1 MEEIGLWRDSTVH
14 GENQLT
20 RCGTDW
26 EGGTRE
32 VHVRLL
38 LDTFRKTP
46 AARFSLLSLGLI
58 RSSQTLISRELANAG
73 IYFANFRLASA

>member
-1 MEEIGLWRDSTVH
+1 MEGQHGPRRKSADPVRD
-14 GENQLT
+14 
-20 RCGTDW
+20 R
-26 EGGTRE
+26 TRE

-73 IYFANFRLASA
+73 IYFANFRLASG